1 MVAARKRTKRSNGE
15 GSVFQD
21 RERGGWVGLL
31 TINGR
36 RRKVRAAT
44 KVDVL
49 TKLNRMRADADRGII
64 RPDGNATVQALL
76 DQWAQRVMPNRELA
90 PKSRENYGLALRVLG
105 AEFGQDRVSKLNTA
119 RVERGLEHIAT
130 GMHGRGK
137 PLGRRSLK
145 LYRETLVQALDA
157 AVRREQL
164 SRNPAQ
170 HAEVPAVTATGRVRR
185 ALSADDARELWA
197 VCDDGRLGAAF
208 RLMLTTTLRPGE
220 ALGVCSDAVDWDT
233 GELVL
238 RRAVRLERGRAML
251 VEGAENLKTMNAA
264 RPLIVPPPALDALRG
279 QVARVAELRLAAR
292 RWPEPDP
299 GLLFPTVFGGPWN
312 PRNAGR
318 ELAALCELAGVPV
331 VSPGELRHT
340 AKAILDD
347 AHVDPVVIRNLMG
360 HSTEWMQDHY
370 GNRSRRAEDGHVEVM
385 RDLFA
390 SVDGRRARSVAPA

>member
-1 MVAARKRTKRSNGE
+1 MAGRKRAKRSNGE

-31 TINGR
+31 TVDGR

-49 TKLNRMRADADRGII
+49 AKLNRIRADADRGIV
-64 RPDGNATVQALL
+64 RPDGNATVQPLL

-90 PKSRENYGLALRVLG
+90 PKSRENYELALRVLG
-105 AEFGQDRVSKLNTA
+105 AEFGRDRLAKLNTS

-130 GMHGRGK
+130 GVHGRGR
-137 PLGRRSLK
+137 PLGRRSMK
-145 LYRETLVQALDA
+145 LYRETLVQALEA

-170 HAEVPAVTATGRVRR
+170 YAELPAATATGRARR
-185 ALSADDARELWA
+185 AMSADEARKLWA

-208 RLMLTTTLRPGE
+208 RLMLSTTMRPGE
-220 ALGVCSDAVDWDT
+220 ALGVCFDAIDWDT
-233 GELVL
+233 GELAL
-238 RRAVRLERGRAML
+238 RRAVRLERGRAVL
-251 VEGAENLKTMNAA
+251 VEGAENLKTVNAA
-264 RPLIVPPPALDALRG
+264 RPLIVPPPALAALRG

-292 RWPEPDP
+292 RWPDPDP

-312 PRNAGR
+312 PRNARG
-318 ELAALCELAGVPV
+318 ELAALCERAGVSV

-385 RDLFA
+385 CELFA
-390 SVDGRRARSVAPA
+390 GVDGDGAGSTGPR